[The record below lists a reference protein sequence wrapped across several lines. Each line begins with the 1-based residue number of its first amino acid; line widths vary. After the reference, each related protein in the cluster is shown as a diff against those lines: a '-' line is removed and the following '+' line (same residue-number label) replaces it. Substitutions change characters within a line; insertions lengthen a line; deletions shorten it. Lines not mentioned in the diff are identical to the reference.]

1 MSQRTILY
9 NALSLDVSKLRYTFV
24 VRNGGIMRVLT
35 AKEAEEKFGITSEQ
49 IDKWEEDISKGIFH
63 GEPGEIVIG
72 RPLMFGEEMKQ
83 VGFKEPLRKIE
94 AIDKRAKQLGMKR
107 SDYLRHL
114 VDEDLRAAGMA

>member
-1 MSQRTILY
+1 
-9 NALSLDVSKLRYTFV
+9 
-24 VRNGGIMRVLT
+24 MRVLT